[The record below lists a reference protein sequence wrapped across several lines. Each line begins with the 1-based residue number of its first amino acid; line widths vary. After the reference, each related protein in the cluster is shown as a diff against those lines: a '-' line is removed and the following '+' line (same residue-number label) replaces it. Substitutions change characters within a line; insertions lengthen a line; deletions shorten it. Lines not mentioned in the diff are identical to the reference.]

1 VFAFG
6 APFYGSTGG
15 ERLNAP
21 VNGMTGTPS
30 GHGYLFVASD
40 GGIFTYG
47 DAAFHGSAGS
57 MVLNAPIAGVAV
69 DVTTGG
75 YWLAG
80 IDGGIF
86 AYDAPFDGAG

>member
-1 VFAFG
+1 
-6 APFYGSTGG
+6 
-15 ERLNAP
+15 
-21 VNGMTGTPS
+21 
-30 GHGYLFVASD
+30 VASD